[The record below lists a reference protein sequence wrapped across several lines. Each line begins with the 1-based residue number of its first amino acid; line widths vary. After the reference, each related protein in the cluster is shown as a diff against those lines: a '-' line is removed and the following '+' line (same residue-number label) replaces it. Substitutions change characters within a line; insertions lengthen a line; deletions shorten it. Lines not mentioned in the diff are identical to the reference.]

1 MSAEDTDEPRAD
13 PRPRRIPPIV
23 LALLGAA
30 ALLFAAMSSQWLAN
44 AGDTGSIAMGLRS
57 TTECGSV
64 GMLLGPRPD
73 ECRTKSNSDYTA
85 EWKTDSGQYYSA
97 AFAPCGLVT
106 SIACFAGALGLL
118 AAAALALAK
127 KQPQLPVSPSSV
139 SLLALMAGLIS
150 GCVFVAT
157 KPGPA
162 GFVGVGIAFWIFGVG
177 AVLGLAGS
185 IMLAR
190 VNRPIDPDLM
200 DGAIDPDKF

>member
-1 MSAEDTDEPRAD
+1 MTDDA
-13 PRPRRIPPIV
+13 PRPSRIPPIL

-30 ALLFAAMSSQWLAN
+30 ALLFAAMSSRWLAN
-44 AGDTGSIAMGLRS
+44 TGDNGSIEMGLRS

-73 ECRTKSNSDYTA
+73 ECRTKGNSDYA
-85 EWKTDSGQYYSA
+85 SEWKTDSGQYYSV

-106 SIACFAGALGLL
+106 SIACFVGALGLL

-127 KQPQLPVSPSSV
+127 KQPQLPMSPSTISM
-139 SLLALMAGLIS
+139 LALMVGLIS

-162 GFVGVGIAFWIFGVG
+162 GFVGVGIAFWIFGAG

-190 VNRPIDPDLM
+190 VNRPADPDLM

>member
-1 MSAEDTDEPRAD
+1 MTDGSTDD
-13 PRPRRIPPIV
+13 PRPNRIPPIV

-30 ALLFAAMSSQWLAN
+30 ALLFAAMSSHWLSN
-44 AGDTGSIAMGLRS
+44 AGENGSIAMGLRS

-64 GMLLGPRPD
+64 GMLLGPQPD
-73 ECRTKSNSDYTA
+73 ECPTKNTSDYAA

-97 AFAPCGLVT
+97 AFAPFGLVT
-106 SIACFAGALGLL
+106 LIACIVGALGLL

-127 KQPQLPVSPSSV
+127 KQPALPVSPSSI

-157 KPGPA
+157 KPGPG
-162 GFVGVGIAFWIFGVG
+162 GFVGVGVAFWIFGAG

-190 VNRPIDPDLM
+190 VNRPVDPDLM
-200 DGAIDPDKF
+200 EDAIDPDRF

>member
-1 MSAEDTDEPRAD
+1 MSPESTDDSPVAA
-13 PRPRRIPPIV
+13 RPNPIAPIA
-23 LALLGAA
+23 LAILGAI
-30 ALLFAAMSSQWLAN
+30 ALLFATMSSRWLSN
-44 AGDTGSIAMGLRS
+44 AGDNGSIDMGLRS

-73 ECRTKSNSDYTA
+73 ECRTKSNSDYAA
-85 EWKTDSGQYYSA
+85 EWKTETGQYYSA
-97 AFAPCGLVT
+97 AFAPCGWIT
-106 SIACFAGALGLL
+106 SIACFLGALGLL

-162 GFVGVGIAFWIFGVG
+162 GFVGVGIAFWIFGV
-177 AVLGLAGS
+177 
-185 IMLAR
+185 
-190 VNRPIDPDLM
+190 
-200 DGAIDPDKF
+200 

>member
-1 MSAEDTDEPRAD
+1 MIED
-13 PRPRRIPPIV
+13 PRPSRIPPIV

-30 ALLFAAMSSQWLAN
+30 ALLFAALSSRWLAN
-44 AGDTGSIAMGLRS
+44 AGDNGSIEMGLRS

-73 ECRTKSNSDYTA
+73 ECRTEHNSAYAA
-85 EWKTDSGQYYSA
+85 EWNTDSGQYSSA

-106 SIACFAGALGLL
+106 SIACWVAALALL
-118 AAAALALAK
+118 AAAALALARRC
-127 KQPQLPVSPSSV
+127 PQLPVSPSSIA
-139 SLLALMAGLIS
+139 LLAIMVGLVS

-157 KPGPA
+157 KPGPG
-162 GFVGVGIAFWIFGVG
+162 GFVGVGIAFWIFGTG

-185 IMLAR
+185 ILLAR
-190 VNRPIDPDLM
+190 VNRPADPDLT